1 LSARKLLIN
10 RLEGTLRKNLFVLAV
25 LSAAFGDASAQS
37 SVTVFGTLDVG
48 VRHVKNGAGALYS
61 VSSHG
66 SSTSKIGFR
75 GVEDL
80 GDGLKAAFWLES
92 QADPDVGT
100 AGGSNGTASA
110 FWNRRST
117 VSLLGKFGEVR
128 LGRDYVPT
136 FSTIADF
143 DPLNT
148 NGVGN
153 ALNLINQDN
162 LGSGVVTQ
170 TRANNA
176 VSYFLPAEIGGFYG
190 NVMVAPGEGLPGQK
204 YIGGRAG
211 YGAGALKLQAGAGRT
226 STATADTPKFKQT
239 NFAASYDFGVARL
252 MGFVN
257 VNKYDTKKATVY
269 LIGTIVPVGLGE
281 IRAAY
286 LSRDSSGGGTD
297 ANDAKQLTI
306 GYLHNLSKRTALYGN
321 AGRLKNS
328 GAANY
333 VQAGGPPIGSLTGF
347 ASTGVEVGL
356 RHHF

>member
-1 LSARKLLIN
+1 M
-10 RLEGTLRKNLFVLAV
+10 RKNLFVLAV
-25 LSAAFGDASAQS
+25 LCAAFGGASAQS
-37 SVTVFGTLDVG
+37 SVTIFGTLDLG
-48 VRHVKNGAGALYS
+48 VRHVKNGAGALYT

-80 GDGLKAAFWLES
+80 GGGLKAGFWLES
-92 QADPDVGT
+92 QADPDIGT
-100 AGGSNGTASA
+100 SGGSNGTAAA

-117 VSLLGKFGEVR
+117 VSLLGNFGEVR

-136 FSTIADF
+136 FSGIADF

-153 ALNLINQDN
+153 ALNLINQDS

-170 TRANNA
+170 TRANNT
-176 VSYFLPAEIGGFYG
+176 VGYFLPGDIGGLYG
-190 NVMVAPGEGLPGQK
+190 NVMVAASEGLPGQK
-204 YIGGRAG
+204 HLAGRLG
-211 YGAGALKLQAGAGRT
+211 YGAGPFKLQAAFGQT
-226 STATADTPKFKQT
+226 HTASKSTPKFKQS
-239 NFAASYDFGVARL
+239 NLSASYDFGVARL

-257 VNKYDTKKATVY
+257 LNKYDTRKATVY
-269 LIGTIVPVGLGE
+269 LLGAIVPVGAGE

-297 ANDAKQLTI
+297 RNDAKQLTV
-306 GYLHNLSKRTALYGN
+306 GYLHNLSKRTALYAN
-321 AGRLKNS
+321 AGQLRNR
-328 GAANY
+328 GAANF
-333 VQAGGPPIGSLTGF
+333 VQSGGPAVGSLTGF
-347 ASTGVEVGL
+347 RSTGVEVGL